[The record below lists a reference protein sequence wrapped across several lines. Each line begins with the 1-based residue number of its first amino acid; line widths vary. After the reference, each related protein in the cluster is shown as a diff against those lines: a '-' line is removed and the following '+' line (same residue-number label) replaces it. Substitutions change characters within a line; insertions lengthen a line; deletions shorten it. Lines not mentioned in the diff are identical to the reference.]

1 MPLVKKRLTIA
12 AGATSDQVLQGT
24 TYEYVDPGT
33 QLVVAAGDATGT
45 YSGAVTMDFT
55 VNNAEFSKDAIV
67 SEEVTGEAFGWR
79 GGYVLNDMVTTG
91 QVRNR
96 PVITFTNG
104 SGSSATIAAGHYT
117 APLALTAGFWRGF
130 AGHKRGHAHHRSN
143 PDGRRLCSWSK
154 FADCISFWQSNDV

>member
-12 AGATSDQVLQGT
+12 AGATSEQVLQGT

-45 YSGAVTMDFT
+45 YSGAVSMNFT
-55 VNNAEFSKDAIV
+55 VNNAEFAKDAIV

-79 GGYVLNDMVTTG
+79 GGYVMNDMITTG

-104 SGSSATIAAGHYT
+104 DSNSATI
-117 APLALTAGFWRGF
+117 
-130 AGHKRGHAHHRSN
+130 
-143 PDGRRLCSWSK
+143 
-154 FADCISFWQSNDV
+154 DVAVFIGG

>member
-55 VNNAEFSKDAIV
+55 VN
-67 SEEVTGEAFGWR
+67 T
-79 GGYVLNDMVTTG
+79 
-91 QVRNR
+91 
-96 PVITFTNG
+96 
-104 SGSSATIAAGHYT
+104 SGS
-117 APLALTAGFWRGF
+117 
-130 AGHKRGHAHHRSN
+130 
-143 PDGRRLCSWSK
+143 
-154 FADCISFWQSNDV
+154 